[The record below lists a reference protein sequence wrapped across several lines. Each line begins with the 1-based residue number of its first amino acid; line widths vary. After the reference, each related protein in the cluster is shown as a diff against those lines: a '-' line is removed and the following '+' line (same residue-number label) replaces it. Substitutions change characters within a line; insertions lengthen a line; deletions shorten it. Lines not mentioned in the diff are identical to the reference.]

1 MSHPVPTWASVRP
14 SERIAGTPAVRRGGA
29 WWLVTP
35 TGTMS
40 VLDPVFTG
48 ELERFA
54 ADMAAADR
62 AVARLRTERTAARKG
77 QR

>member
-14 SERIAGTPAVRRGGA
+14 SERLAGTPAVRRGGA

-35 TGTMS
+35 TGTIS
-40 VLDPVFTG
+40 ASDPVFTG
-48 ELERFA
+48 ELDRVA

-62 AVARLRTERTAARKG
+62 AVAKLRTERTAAGKDR
-77 QR
+77 R

>member
-14 SERIAGTPAVRRGGA
+14 YERLAGTPAVRRDGH

-35 TGTMS
+35 TGTVPAS
-40 VLDPVFTG
+40 DPDFAG
-48 ELERFA
+48 ELDRFA

-62 AVARLRTERTAARKG
+62 VIAKLRTERTAVRKD
-77 QR
+77 RW

>member
-14 SERIAGTPAVRRGGA
+14 SERLAGTPAVRRDGR

-35 TGTMS
+35 AGAMPASNAGLTS
-40 VLDPVFTG
+40 ELDC
-48 ELERFA
+48 FA

-62 AVARLRTERTAARKG
+62 AVAKLHHERTAVCED
-77 QR
+77 QP

>member
-14 SERIAGTPAVRRGGA
+14 SERLADTPAVRRDGR

-35 TGTMS
+35 AGAMPASDPRLTS
-40 VLDPVFTG
+40 ELD
-48 ELERFA
+48 RFA

-62 AVARLRTERTAARKG
+62 AVAKLRTERADVRED
-77 QR
+77 QP

>member
-14 SERIAGTPAVRRGGA
+14 SERLASTPAIRRGNA

-35 TGTMS
+35 NGTIAAS
-40 VLDPVFTG
+40 DPVLTG
-48 ELERFA
+48 ELDHFA
-54 ADMAAADR
+54 SDMAAADR
-62 AVARLRTERTAARKG
+62 AVAKLRTKRTAARKE

>member
-14 SERIAGTPAVRRGGA
+14 SERLADTPAVRRGGA

-35 TGTMS
+35 TGTIS
-40 VLDPVFTG
+40 ASDPVFTD
-48 ELERFA
+48 ELDRFA

-62 AVARLRTERTAARKG
+62 AVAKLRTERTAARKD
-77 QR
+77 RR

>member
-14 SERIAGTPAVRRGGA
+14 SERLAGTPAVRRDGR

-35 TGTMS
+35 AGAMPASDPRLT
-40 VLDPVFTG
+40 VELD
-48 ELERFA
+48 RFA

-62 AVARLRTERTAARKG
+62 AVAKLRTERTAARED
-77 QR
+77 QL